1 MRYTSAYQNLFLS
14 EDDEEGNELDESG
27 NDKDEVDGEDLDNNE
42 DINLEKLFEP
52 SDIGNKYNKE
62 IDTRIKKEDIPERL

>member
-27 NDKDEVDGEDLDNNE
+27 NDKDEGDVEDLDNE

-52 SDIGNKYNKE
+52 SDIWNKYNGE